1 MERPP
6 KRLKGW
12 KLDQSRK
19 HPCEKDEKLEP
30 NKSSPLCTRLLELWS
45 LGKISAV
52 QAAEIAH
59 LAILEGS
66 SSAETMALAKCGNF
80 GQNPG
85 SAHRDLVSHFCKNIK
100 VCDPMPVTVDVLDPN
115 TRKHTT
121 EEASLFLP
129 HILFS
134 NIAEHYTEAFLDLF
148 CFNEAESFWQCAERS
163 KDPRL
168 APPITLGK
176 RVRDPSH
183 TCPIFVHGDGVEY
196 QNRDSLMTWSWG
208 PLLSQKESLAAHL
221 LLVAFP
227 KNCSVPTTWGPLHD
241 WIAWSF
247 AALIKGTHPSQD
259 PYGNGLPPSLAE
271 LAGLPLTP
279 GNHRACIYS
288 IQGDQEF
295 FSNILKMP
303 HWQNKFPC
311 AECDAQKPAFKGI
324 KCPDGKSVKLLR
336 QADQKFVYVSPEQAL
351 LVKRSA
357 HPLFQVPGISAAMV
371 RGDSLHILYPRGV
384 ASHLAGSLI
393 HYLCYFDG
401 VKARQAVPPSQRL
414 QKLFGRIKEL
424 YVQNQVSSRLTNLRL
439 SMTCPDAAKP
449 HKSFACLE
457 AKAAETKHL
466 LPCLLQ
472 VLREALPEDDPIH
485 QAMLAYLEA
494 LIQIADLY
502 DAIGLFPT
510 SEEFLQAANLAKRF
524 FSNYHDLNQWALLK
538 GRKLFHIT
546 HKFHSF
552 HHLILNS
559 KYLNYR
565 IHSNYRAEH
574 FVGRMSVLTHSTAFG
589 VKSSKLSPKLAVK
602 YKFLLHLQLSRPGF
616 GQEGQAS

>member
-1 MERPP
+1 
-6 KRLKGW
+6 
-12 KLDQSRK
+12 
-19 HPCEKDEKLEP
+19 
-30 NKSSPLCTRLLELWS
+30 
-45 LGKISAV
+45 
-52 QAAEIAH
+52 
-59 LAILEGS
+59 
-66 SSAETMALAKCGNF
+66 
-80 GQNPG
+80 
-85 SAHRDLVSHFCKNIK
+85 
-100 VCDPMPVTVDVLDPN
+100 
-115 TRKHTT
+115 
-121 EEASLFLP
+121 
-129 HILFS
+129 
-134 NIAEHYTEAFLDLF
+134 
-148 CFNEAESFWQCAERS
+148 
-163 KDPRL
+163 
-168 APPITLGK
+168 
-176 RVRDPSH
+176 
-183 TCPIFVHGDGVEY
+183 
-196 QNRDSLMTWSWG
+196 MTWSWG
-208 PLLSQKESLAAHL
+208 PLLSQTESLAAHL

-241 WIAWSF
+241 WIACSF
-247 AALIKGTHPSQD
+247 A
-259 PYGNGLPPSLAE
+259 
-271 LAGLPLTP
+271 
-279 GNHRACIYS
+279 
-288 IQGDQEF
+288 QGDQEF

-371 RGDSLHILYPRGV
+371 RGDSLHILYSRGV

-401 VKARQAVPPSQRL
+401 VKTR
-414 QKLFGRIKEL
+414 

-449 HKSFACLE
+449 RKSFACLE

-485 QAMLAYLEA
+485 QAMLACLEA

-524 FSNYHDLNQWALLK
+524 FSNERFALEREADGSGAQLP
-538 GRKLFHIT
+538 GPEAVRKLHT
-546 HKFHSF
+546 D
-552 HHLILNS
+552 
-559 KYLNYR
+559 R
-565 IHSNYRAEH
+565 RE
-574 FVGRMSVLTHSTAFG
+574 M
-589 VKSSKLSPKLAVK
+589 
-602 YKFLLHLQLSRPGF
+602 
-616 GQEGQAS
+616 